1 MRNPSKN
8 TIKRLMRQA
17 KEQKTKGRGHPP
29 RHFYD
34 QYHFFRI
41 IGGMALFNMSKG
53 KINSIKLTGIEKYIK

>member
-17 KEQKTKGRGHPP
+17 KDQKAKGRSHPP
-29 RHFYD
+29 RHFFD

-41 IGGMALFNMSKG
+41 IGGEALFKMSKG
-53 KINSIKLTGIEKYIK
+53 KIDNMGITGMKR